1 MYQAP
6 DGWDITLEPL
16 DAIEV
21 RRASAS
27 EAEEEEPKEREAG
40 TRTVTT
46 KDLDDKAQL
55 NRRRGEIR
63 FGFLK
68 ATSSEAERTP
78 IPDCAGWQLTNQDG
92 SRYVFDALGLLQYR
106 RI

>member
-1 MYQAP
+1 M
-6 DGWDITLEPL
+6 
-16 DAIEV
+16 
-21 RRASAS
+21 
-27 EAEEEEPKEREAG
+27 
-40 TRTVTT
+40 
-46 KDLDDKAQL
+46 

-106 RI
+106 EDMKGRRTWYRYDEDYKLLQAESPTGRILDITMDAHHGHYAA